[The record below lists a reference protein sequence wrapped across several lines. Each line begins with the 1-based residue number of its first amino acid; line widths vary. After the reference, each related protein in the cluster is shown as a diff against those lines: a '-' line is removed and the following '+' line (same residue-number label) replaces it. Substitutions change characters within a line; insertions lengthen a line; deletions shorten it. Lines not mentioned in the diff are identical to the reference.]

1 MNKYST
7 SLLAG
12 AFALVFSG
20 SASAVLITASAP
32 GDTTASVA
40 GATVIDFNGITDPTC
55 PYASCSGDFQYVTG
69 SVNGQYA
76 EPAGI
81 NSQYLTV
88 PNPNQNG
95 SAVFELGTSANYFG
109 LFWGSIDSYNTIS
122 FLIDGIYQDFTGT
135 FVANQIPGA
144 ADGDQ
149 TSSQTNRYINFNFGS
164 EFFTAVKIASNG
176 FAFESD
182 NHAYATVPEPG
193 TLALFSLG
201 LAGLVYTRRR
211 KSA

>member
-1 MNKYST
+1 MNKNSI
-7 SLLAG
+7 SILAG

-20 SASAVLITASAP
+20 AASAVMITASDP
-32 GDTTASVA
+32 GVTTTSVT
-40 GATVIDFNGITDPTC
+40 GATVIDFNGISEPDC
-55 PYASCSGDFQYVTG
+55 PYSSCAGDYEYVSG
-69 SVNGQYA
+69 SVSGQYA

-81 NSQYLTV
+81 DSQYLTV
-88 PNPNQNG
+88 PNPNQSG

-122 FLIDGIYQDFTGT
+122 FLIDGVYQDFTGT
-135 FVANQIPGA
+135 DVASIIPGP

-164 EFFTAVKIASNG
+164 EFFTAVKFASNG

-182 NHAYATVPEPG
+182 NHAYAKVPEPG

-201 LAGLVYTRRR
+201 LAGLAYTRRR

>member
-1 MNKYST
+1 MNKNSI
-7 SLLAG
+7 SMLAG

-20 SASAVLITASAP
+20 AASAVVITASDP
-32 GDTTASVA
+32 GVTTTSVT
-40 GATVIDFNGITDPTC
+40 GATVIDFNGISEPAC
-55 PYASCSGDFQYVTG
+55 PYSSCVGDFEYVSG

-81 NSQYLTV
+81 DSQYLTV

-122 FLIDGIYQDFTGT
+122 FLINGVYQDFTGT
-135 FVANQIPGA
+135 DVASIIPGP

-164 EFFTAVKIASNG
+164 EFYTAVKFASNG

-201 LAGLVYTRRR
+201 LAGLAYTRRR
-211 KSA
+211 KPA

>member
-1 MNKYST
+1 MNKNSI
-7 SLLAG
+7 SILAG

-20 SASAVLITASAP
+20 AASAVVITASDP
-32 GDTTASVA
+32 GVTTTSVA
-40 GATVIDFNGITDPTC
+40 GATVIDFNGISDPAC
-55 PYASCSGDFQYVTG
+55 PYSSCAGDYEYVTG

-81 NSQYLTV
+81 DSQYLTV
-88 PNPNQNG
+88 PNPNQSG

-122 FLIDGIYQDFTGT
+122 FLIDGVYQDFTGT
-135 FVANQIPGA
+135 DVASIIPGP

-164 EFFTAVKIASNG
+164 EFFTAVKFASNG

-182 NHAYATVPEPG
+182 NHAYAKVPEPG

-201 LAGLVYTRRR
+201 LAGLAYTRRR

>member
-1 MNKYST
+1 MIRYST
-7 SLLAG
+7 SILAG
-12 AFALVFSG
+12 AFALAFSG
-20 SASAVLITASAP
+20 VSSAALITASDP
-32 GDTTASVA
+32 GVTTTSVV
-40 GATVIDFNGITDPTC
+40 GATVNDFNDGNC
-55 PYASCSGDFQYVTG
+55 APYASCSGDFQYVSG

-81 NSQYLTV
+81 DSQYLTV
-88 PNPNQNG
+88 PNPKENG

-122 FLIDGIYQDFTGT
+122 FLINGVYQDFTGT
-135 FVANQIPGA
+135 DVANAIPGSD
-144 ADGDQ
+144 DGDQ
-149 TSSQTNRYINFNFGS
+149 SSSQSNRYINFDFGS

-182 NHAYATVPEPG
+182 NHAYAKVPEPG

-201 LAGLVYTRRR
+201 LAGLAYTRRR